1 MKSKSELERCGR
13 LLNPPYQMVFLV
25 ARNKV
30 QANTRVS
37 KKQVTVLGLFRLE

>member
-1 MKSKSELERCGR
+1 MKSKNELERRGR

-37 KKQVTVLGLFRLE
+37 RNKSRS